1 MKKFVLIAALLLPVG
16 IFIFLKFFGKNEFT
30 IPVYYETGVEHPP
43 AGCNRSYDV
52 PYLVSDSLLNNIGWG
67 GRPVLVVADS
77 SGLFQSALLHLDD
90 RILEEIQTI
99 YLSGKDDYLDG
110 LFACD
115 LLLQPP
121 WKMVLIDGQRR
132 IRGYYDPKDREE
144 IDRLTVELK
153 ILLKQY

>member
-1 MKKFVLIAALLLPVG
+1 MKKLVLIVALLLPVA

-30 IPVYYETGVEHPP
+30 IPVYYESGVEHPP

-52 PYLVSDSLLNNIGWG
+52 PYLVSDSLLNSFDWRGK
-67 GRPVLVVADS
+67 PVLVVADA
-77 SGLFQSALLHLDD
+77 SGEVQGVLTHLDD
-90 RILEEIQTI
+90 RIREEIQTI
-99 YLSGKDDYLDG
+99 YLSGKDDYLDT

-121 WKMVLIDGQRR
+121 WKMVLIDDQRR
-132 IRGYYDPKDREE
+132 IRGYYDPEDREE